1 MPHNH
6 HTDDDSL
13 LEVTELGSPVAVMAT
28 IGNWVDPYSPPP
40 ITTHELEKGRRVRV
54 VRDDLS
60 GIGTKARAG
69 AAVLDSPRFRDATT
83 LVYVQPRAGWAG
95 LSLAKLA
102 KDRGLRLILFCPA
115 AAEPS
120 HYQRLCWDR
129 GADIRAV
136 RVPAMPVLNTYA
148 RRFAEEHG
156 YAFLPLGLKI
166 PEATAGIARVASSL
180 PLRKVEQVWCAV
192 STGVL
197 LRGLQLAW
205 PKVEFIGVAVARNIH
220 EGEKGKASLR
230 SHPLPFLREA
240 PYDEQPPYPSASA
253 YDAKVWRYVVEEAK
267 NGAVIWNVAGDPPA
281 PSKESA
287 KLDIQRDWHDYSD
300 LRRR

>member
-1 MPHNH
+1 MPHDQ

-13 LEVTELGSPVAVMAT
+13 LEITELGSREAVLNT
-28 IGNWVDPYSPPP
+28 VGNWQDPYPPP
-40 ITTHELEKGRRVRV
+40 LVTTHELEKGRRVRV

-120 HYQRLCWDR
+120 LYQRLCWDR
-129 GADIRAV
+129 GAELRAV
-136 RVPAMPVLNTYA
+136 RVAAMPVLNSYA
-148 RRFAEEHG
+148 KAFAQQYG
-156 YAFLPLGLKI
+156 YTFFPLGLRV
-166 PEATAGIARVASSL
+166 PEAAAGIARVAQGLQGPAPS
-180 PLRKVEQVWCAV
+180 EVWAAV

-197 LRGLQLAW
+197 IRGLQLAW
-205 PKVEFIGVAVARNIH
+205 PRARFFGVAVARNVH
-220 EGEKGKASLR
+220 AGEKGTATLF
-230 SHPLPFLREA
+230 SHPYPFLKEA
-240 PYDEQPPYPSASA
+240 SYDEKPPYPSASA
-253 YDAKVWRYVVEEAK
+253 YDAKVWRYVTEHAK
-267 NGAVIWNVAGDPPA
+267 NGALVWNVAGDPPP
-281 PSKESA
+281 PSEASA
-287 KLDIQRDWHDYSD
+287 AVNIQREWHDYID
-300 LRRR
+300 LGRE